1 MFQPNPN
8 IKNINQDFQKDFQ
21 RDKAIKQHE
30 AKKKRF
36 NERFEKDKIHYQK
49 LLNDILNY
57 TFSQITPETSAIDMQ
72 KRFEV
77 GNKCWIELCARVRK
91 TNKVLSLN
99 INGFKLALIERLK
112 TIPEKELNG
121 TKIIIE

>member
-1 MFQPNPN
+1 MFQPNKIRN
-8 IKNINQDFQKDFQ
+8 NINQHFQ
-21 RDKAIKQHE
+21 RDQAIKKHE

-72 KRFEV
+72 KQFDI
-77 GNKCWIELCARVRK
+77 GDKCWREICIRVRK
-91 TNKVLSLN
+91 TNMILSLN
-99 INGFKLALIERLK
+99 INAFKLELIQRLK